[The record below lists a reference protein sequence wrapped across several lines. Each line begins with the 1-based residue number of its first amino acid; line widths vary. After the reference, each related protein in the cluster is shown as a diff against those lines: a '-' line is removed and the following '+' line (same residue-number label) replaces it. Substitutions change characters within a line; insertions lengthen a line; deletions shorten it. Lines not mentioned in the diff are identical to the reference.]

1 MSWYKENL
9 FDESSLSAKSTE
21 ENEILNLE
29 LLYSKDILLG
39 FEKSQGVLNLK
50 INQNKYQ
57 NDIIFQNKEQNEE
70 KLNHLINNI
79 FCEKKNIEEFDDL
92 SYKFNENNNNNNN
105 KIIETNMLGKKRLQ
119 DNSTNNFSQV
129 NNVKNNVLTQ
139 KIFEINKVIKND
151 MPIYRLDYYK
161 KIFIKNFLRYLLNY
175 TKNLIFKCNFEENI
189 RKKKLHMPNYKLYAG
204 NPKEKDNKDFLK
216 KTIKKVFM
224 DYDKLSDKGVG
235 RQKGNE
241 KLINKIYEIDS
252 FPSTENENKLN
263 EFFNMTIEKGIELY
277 YESDEFQL
285 FKNDKTNQYYD
296 KMFYNEKNRKI
307 SLFEKNG
314 FIKLVKLPFYSK
326 TPK

>member
-1 MSWYKENL
+1 
-9 FDESSLSAKSTE
+9 
-21 ENEILNLE
+21 
-29 LLYSKDILLG
+29 
-39 FEKSQGVLNLK
+39 
-50 INQNKYQ
+50 
-57 NDIIFQNKEQNEE
+57 
-70 KLNHLINNI
+70 
-79 FCEKKNIEEFDDL
+79 
-92 SYKFNENNNNNNN
+92 
-105 KIIETNMLGKKRLQ
+105 MLGKKRLQ

-139 KIFEINKVIKND
+139 KIFEINKIIKND

-241 KLINKIYEIDS
+241 KLINKIYEINS

>member
-1 MSWYKENL
+1 
-9 FDESSLSAKSTE
+9 
-21 ENEILNLE
+21 
-29 LLYSKDILLG
+29 
-39 FEKSQGVLNLK
+39 
-50 INQNKYQ
+50 
-57 NDIIFQNKEQNEE
+57 
-70 KLNHLINNI
+70 
-79 FCEKKNIEEFDDL
+79 
-92 SYKFNENNNNNNN
+92 
-105 KIIETNMLGKKRLQ
+105 
-119 DNSTNNFSQV
+119 
-129 NNVKNNVLTQ
+129 
-139 KIFEINKVIKND
+139 
-151 MPIYRLDYYK
+151 
-161 KIFIKNFLRYLLNY
+161 
-175 TKNLIFKCNFEENI
+175 
-189 RKKKLHMPNYKLYAG
+189 MPNYKLYAG

-314 FIKLVKLPFYSK
+314 FIKLVQLPFYSK